1 MARSPLTVGRR
12 SHLFS
17 TWSEHKADY
26 FKSMSRILEL
36 NPRTAFLLF
45 LILDLL
51 CVGMGMGVPIFCIFF
66 GFVVGWYLARRII
79 LLDLSPGKA
88 LNRILKYA
96 AITSLFT
103 FVVMCAIWGRM
114 IIMLFDPASDY
125 KNFGIPMILYEPK
138 ASFIGWLVL
147 MIFIS
152 PFLQL
157 LTTIFSSYLTL
168 IRWFKTTGCN

>member
-1 MARSPLTVGRR
+1 
-12 SHLFS
+12 
-17 TWSEHKADY
+17 
-26 FKSMSRILEL
+26 MSRILEL
-36 NPRTAFLLF
+36 NPKIAFLLF

-66 GFVVGWYLARRII
+66 GFVVGWYLAGRLT
-79 LLDLSPGKA
+79 LLDLSLGDA
-88 LNRILKYA
+88 LNRILRYA
-96 AITSLFT
+96 IITSLFT
-103 FVVMCAIWGRM
+103 FVVMCAIWGRT

-147 MIFIS
+147 MIFKS

-157 LTTIFSSYLTL
+157 LTTIFASYLTL
-168 IRWFKTTGCN
+168 QRRYKDAKILSS